1 MKKGFVKHTA
11 FTWIAIPMLL
21 GVIALPLFAQSFSV
35 ADKEQEGS
43 DTRAQQLT
51 PPSQQE
57 IETQPRKRL
66 RFRDGPVCMCADGLS
81 ENDILESQKRNRK
94 KLEIIENNEGRQ
106 P

>member
-1 MKKGFVKHTA
+1 MKKGFVKHAT

-21 GVIALPLFAQSFSV
+21 SVIALPLFAQSVSV
-35 ADKEQEGS
+35 ADKEQGGS
-43 DTRAQQLT
+43 DTQAQKLT
-51 PPSQQE
+51 PQSQPE
-57 IETQPRKRL
+57 AEKQPRKRL

-94 KLEIIENNEGRQ
+94 KLEIIEKNEGRQ